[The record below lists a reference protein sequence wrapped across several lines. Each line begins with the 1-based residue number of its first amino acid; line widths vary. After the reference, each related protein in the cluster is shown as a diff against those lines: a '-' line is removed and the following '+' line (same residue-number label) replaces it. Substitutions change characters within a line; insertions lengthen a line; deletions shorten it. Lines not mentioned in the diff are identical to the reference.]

1 MNIKSLLNF
10 AIFLLFIT
18 ACQPDKPSTQNQDPN
33 PAAEGFNAAESD
45 AKAIE
50 IADEVMEAMGGK
62 KAWDDTRYLTW
73 NFFGVRK
80 HWWDKATG
88 DIRIE
93 VARDSMVIVMNLETE
108 IGKARKGNRI
118 YTAEDSLDFFLDKA
132 KQWWVNDSYWLFM
145 PFKLKDTGVTLK
157 YLREDTLISGQ
168 GADVLELT
176 FKEVGFTPDNKYW
189 IYVDQESKLV
199 SQWAYFSKYDQEEPN
214 FNIPWQDYKTYGA
227 LLLAGNRGQREVSEI
242 NVLDNVS
249 ASLFSDL

>member
-1 MNIKSLLNF
+1 MNIKSILNF
-10 AIFLLFIT
+10 AIVLLVLA
-18 ACQPDKPSTQNQDPN
+18 ACQPEKQAADEQDQN

-108 IGKARKGNRI
+108 IGSPQRQSCL
-118 YTAEDSLDFFLDKA
+118 YTRRFL
-132 KQWWVNDSYWLFM
+132 
-145 PFKLKDTGVTLK
+145 
-157 YLREDTLISGQ
+157 R
-168 GADVLELT
+168 
-176 FKEVGFTPDNKYW
+176 
-189 IYVDQESKLV
+189 
-199 SQWAYFSKYDQEEPN
+199 
-214 FNIPWQDYKTYGA
+214 
-227 LLLAGNRGQREVSEI
+227 LLLR
-242 NVLDNVS
+242 
-249 ASLFSDL
+249 